1 MSGLKDI
8 VVEEKERL
16 EKLIIF
22 YNQEISKY
30 PKGYISKKMRNGN
43 IYYYNSF
50 REGEKVKSIYI
61 GKAESLELKDIEK
74 QINKRKELEKKLS
87 ITKKNLKE
95 AGKMLNG

>member
-8 VVEEKERL
+8 VIEEKERL

-22 YNQEISKY
+22 YNQEILKY

-50 REGEKVKSIYI
+50 REGKKVKSVYI
-61 GKAESLELKDIEK
+61 GKVESPELKEFEK
-74 QINKRKELEKKLS
+74 QIDKRKDLEKKLNT
-87 ITKKNLKE
+87 TKKNLKE